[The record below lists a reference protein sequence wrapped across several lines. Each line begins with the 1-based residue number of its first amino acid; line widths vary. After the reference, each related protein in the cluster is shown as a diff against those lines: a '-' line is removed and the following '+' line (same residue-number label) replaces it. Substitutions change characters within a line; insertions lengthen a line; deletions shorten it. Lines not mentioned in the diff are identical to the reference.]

1 MPTFSNGETGLSVR
15 NKLNK
20 AINLTDRVMIV
31 DDVTQLASL
40 VYDLSSQWG
49 VAAGMQ
55 VMTAK
60 EGFLYDVLAVGA
72 STFDIQPG
80 AVKLDHL
87 PGPNGAYNFRAMLPA
102 ANGSTDDYP
111 LLAKLLA
118 KPARGTGFIVS
129 GASIYF
135 PYGNYFMGQTLEL
148 KKSVHLYGDSKFPS
162 TSSARLTFAT
172 DTTGITVNRSTTI
185 NGGIDS
191 PETTGADDTVI
202 EGLYITSAGGTDR
215 SKAGIWIR
223 ARCAIRAC
231 FVSNFPG
238 NGIQVIAGAGTGGA
252 TEGNANVFYIES
264 CHSSSNRGH
273 GFYTDGAD
281 ANAGTIINLDCSS
294 NGRCGIFDSS
304 FLGNV
309 YVGCHVA
316 TNGLGSSGG
325 NIGGQQSSIVSFGG
339 RWYQAHWLATETQ
352 LAETTPGTNAN
363 IWVDVGAGGAT
374 TREPLWQSGQP
385 IGTYFVAY
393 GYLHYDVNA
402 DSAFI
407 GCYCES
413 DNRCVFLGKAVVIGG
428 AIATIIAGDRIG
440 AAPNGLYGVNTM
452 QFGNTGLQI
461 QAADGQNYLTM
472 RGQGLDEV
480 WRFKRTANGTLRF
493 DNADL
498 GARNIYEI
506 TGPAATV
513 PYKLSVSDFLNN
525 GVREGVRSAAPT
537 TEFWPTGSYVRN
549 SNVASGQPRGWRC
562 TVGGTPGTW
571 VADSN
576 WP

>member
-60 EGFLYDVLAVGA
+60 EGFLYDVLAGGA

-80 AVKLDHL
+80 AVKLDLL
-87 PGPNGAYNFRAMLPA
+87 PGANGAYNFRGMLPA

-118 KPARGTGFIVS
+118 KPARGSGFLVL
-129 GASIYF
+129 GPSIYF
-135 PYGNYFMGQTLEL
+135 PYGNYFMGQTIDL
-148 KKSVHLYGDSKFPS
+148 KKTVHLYGDAKFAS
-162 TSSARLTFAT
+162 TTSATLTFAAN
-172 DTTGITVNRSTTI
+172 TTGIIVNRSNTI

-191 PETTGADDTVI
+191 PETTGADDTVV
-202 EGLYITSAGGTDR
+202 EGLYIKSSGGTDR
-215 SKAGIWIR
+215 TKAGIWIR
-223 ARCAIRAC
+223 ARCCIRAC
-231 FVSNFPG
+231 FVKDFPG
-238 NGIQVIAGAGTGGA
+238 NGIQVIAGAGAGGA
-252 TEGNANVFYIES
+252 NEGNANVFYIENVH
-264 CHSSSNRGH
+264 CAENKNH
-273 GFYTDGAD
+273 GFYADGAD
-281 ANAGTIINLDCSS
+281 ANAGTIVNLDCNS

-304 FLGNV
+304 FLGNA
-309 YVGCHVA
+309 YIGCHVA
-316 TNGLGSSGG
+316 TNGLGSAGG
-325 NIGGQQSSIVSFGG
+325 NIGGVQSSVVSFGG

-352 LAETTPGTNAN
+352 LAATTPGTNAN
-363 IWVDVGAGGAT
+363 VWIDVQAGGPT

-385 IGTYFVAY
+385 VGTYFVGY

-428 AIATIIAGDRIG
+428 AIATIIAGSRIG
-440 AAPNGLYGVNTM
+440 AAPSGLYGVNTM
-452 QFGNTGLQI
+452 QFGNTGLQT
-461 QAADGQNYLTM
+461 QAADGQNYLTF
-472 RGQGLDEV
+472 RGVDQLEEV
-480 WRFKRTANGTLRF
+480 WRFKRLANGSLRF

-498 GARNIYEI
+498 GNRVVYEI
-506 TGPAATV
+506 TGPAASV
-513 PYKLSVSDFLNN
+513 PWKFSVGDFLL
-525 GVREGVRSAAPT
+525 GGRRMATGTAAPT
-537 TEFWPTGSYVRN
+537 TGTWAQGDYMRN
-549 SNVASGQPRGWRC
+549 SSPAVGQPKGWIC
-562 TVGGTPGTW
+562 TVSGTPGTW
-571 VADSN
+571 VSEGN
-576 WP
+576 L